1 MGSTTPA
8 ILAIED
14 AFLVGLQLKRDLEA
28 LGFEVVGPAST
39 VAEAM
44 ELLDHPGLVLGVLDI
59 NLGTEDSIPI
69 AQALR
74 DRKIPLLFI
83 SGYESVAREPFEE
96 ATVLRKPT
104 TPARIAKAIE
114 AIIPLPESLNTD

>member
-44 ELLDHPGLVLGVLDI
+44 ELLDHPGLFQLGGGGHLLLHVLDCGW
-59 NLGTEDSIPI
+59 LGSVPGIP
-69 AQALR
+69 
-74 DRKIPLLFI
+74 
-83 SGYESVAREPFEE
+83 
-96 ATVLRKPT
+96 PT
-104 TPARIAKAIE
+104 AHPWQ
-114 AIIPLPESLNTD
+114 L